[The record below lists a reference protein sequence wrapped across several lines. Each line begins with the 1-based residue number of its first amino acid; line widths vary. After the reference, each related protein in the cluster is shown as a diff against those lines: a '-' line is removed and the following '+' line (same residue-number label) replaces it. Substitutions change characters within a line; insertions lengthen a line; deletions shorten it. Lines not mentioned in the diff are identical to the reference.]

1 MRRTSSPTASKTWA
15 PQYDDTVEMPIL
27 DMIFRTPLP
36 SALMTFLTAFSGL
49 TPVIMPLRTSS
60 SQVSIARYGLIA
72 EAP

>member
-1 MRRTSSPTASKTWA
+1 
-15 PQYDDTVEMPIL
+15 MPIF
-27 DMIFRTPLP
+27 DMILSTPLP
-36 SALMTFLTAFSGL
+36 SALITFLTAFSGV